1 MLQDDEEKMFGDL
14 DENEKDRARQ
24 IFVIKMTT
32 IHDEWRKK
40 MTKRIPVGESA
51 KKDKTGN
58 NQLQNLRKQKLEDNL
73 IDKQGGM
80 SEAIIRQMIDN
91 QGNDDAE

>member
-1 MLQDDEEKMFGDL
+1 MFGDL

-40 MTKRIPVGESA
+40 MTKRIPVGEGA
-51 KKDKTGN
+51 KKDNTET
-58 NQLQNLRKQKLEDNL
+58 NQLQNLRK
-73 IDKQGGM
+73 
-80 SEAIIRQMIDN
+80 
-91 QGNDDAE
+91 

>member
-1 MLQDDEEKMFGDL
+1 MFGDL

-40 MTKRIPVGESA
+40 MTKRIPVGEGA
-51 KKDKTGN
+51 KKDTTAT
-58 NQLQNLRKQKLEDNL
+58 NQL
-73 IDKQGGM
+73 
-80 SEAIIRQMIDN
+80 
-91 QGNDDAE
+91 

>member
-1 MLQDDEEKMFGDL
+1 MFKGLDD
-14 DENEKDRARQ
+14 NEKDRARQ

-51 KKDKTGN
+51 KKESSEN
-58 NQLQNLRKQKLEDNL
+58 NQKQNLKK
-73 IDKQGGM
+73 
-80 SEAIIRQMIDN
+80 
-91 QGNDDAE
+91 